1 MNVVQL
7 SNVGGAANSAPP
19 PLRGEP
25 GWQGKW
31 FGIVP
36 GKAFEDKRLTDGAVR
51 CLGLM
56 AAMGRP
62 NYDKGPE
69 RICSTA
75 QTTIARKMGKPRQSV
90 NRWVKKLKD
99 SGYLEKIGQTRL
111 PTGGLGANIYR
122 IVGYQVVHELDG
134 AEVLEQMQPR

>member
-1 MNVVQL
+1 MNVVRL
-7 SNVGGAANSAPP
+7 IDNGGAVKSAPP
-19 PLRGEP
+19 PHRGEP

-36 GKAFEDKRLTDGAVR
+36 GKAFQDKRLTDGAVR

-56 AAMGRP
+56 AAMGRA

-69 RICSTA
+69 RVCSTA

-99 SGYLEKIGQTRL
+99 CGYLEKIGQTRL
-111 PTGGLGANIYR
+111 PTGGLGANVYL
-122 IVGYQVVHELDG
+122 IVGYQVIQELNG
-134 AEVLEQMQPR
+134 PETVEQMKP